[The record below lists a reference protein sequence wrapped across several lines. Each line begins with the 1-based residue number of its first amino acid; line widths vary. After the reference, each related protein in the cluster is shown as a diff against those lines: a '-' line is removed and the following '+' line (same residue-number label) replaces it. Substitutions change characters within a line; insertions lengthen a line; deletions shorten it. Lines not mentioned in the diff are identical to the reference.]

1 MDRRTALK
9 KASLILGY
17 SLSAPAIVGIMQGCK
32 PEVVPGFEPSFF
44 PKDDLVLVNAFMD
57 TIIPKTDSPAA
68 SEVGVL
74 SFFDSMLD
82 QCTPEMDQEA
92 VKTGLAR
99 IKNLAGDA
107 GFENLSEQ
115 ERISLV
121 SKLEKEAAKDR
132 KTPISKFW
140 YLAKGLII
148 NGYLL
153 SEKIGTEYLAY
164 DPIPGTYNGCVDMSV
179 SDGRVWSL

>member
-32 PEVVPGFEPSFF
+32 PEVIAGFEPSFF
-44 PKDDLVLVNAFMD
+44 LKNDLGLVNAFMD
-57 TIIPKTDSPAA
+57 TIIPRTDSPSA

-74 SFFDSMLD
+74 SFMDAMLD
-82 QCTPEMDQEA
+82 QCTPEDGQEA
-92 VKTGLAR
+92 AKVGIAR
-99 IKNLAGDA
+99 IKELAGGTA
-107 GFENLSEQ
+107 FESLSQ
-115 ERISLV
+115 EDRNGLLSTI
-121 SKLEKEAAKDR
+121 EKEAADDR
-132 KTPISKFW
+132 ESPISKFW
-140 YLAKGLII
+140 FNAKGLII

-164 DPIPGTYNGCVDMSV
+164 DPIPGLYNGCVDMSV
-179 SDGRVWSL
+179 SNGRAWAL